1 MSAVQLR
8 LAFARAWFRAFRRT
22 RPFWGGVWL
31 LAGGLWV
38 LYFSLADVQLVVSSG
53 FVGIGAWVVSGGMAL
68 CGALSIAAPSQ
79 RFTLGFFGT
88 LLSIVSLPASNFG
101 GFLLGMTFGVVG
113 GTMVM
118 AWGPKRSRESVA
130 VA

>member
-1 MSAVQLR
+1 MRFR
-8 LAFARAWFRAFRRT
+8 LLVARTWLRAFRRT
-22 RPFWGGVWL
+22 RPFWGGLWL
-31 LAGGLWV
+31 TVGGLWV
-38 LYFSLADVQLVVSSG
+38 LYFSLADVQLVVSAG

-68 CGALSIAAPSQ
+68 CGVLSIAAPSQ

-88 LLSIVSLPASNFG
+88 LLSIASLPASNFG

-118 AWGPKRSRESVA
+118 AWGPKKARASVA